1 MSVRLCVGQ
10 HRAGHQV
17 LMLLALSL
25 LVAAC
30 VHQEPTGKP
39 ATVRPVK
46 AMRVFDESAL
56 TERRFP
62 GRASAEQEVNL
73 SFRVTGP
80 LITFPVDVGHEV
92 KKGDVVARIDPTDY
106 EAALRTVQGRVD
118 QEQARAKR
126 AKQDLDRL
134 ERIFRQD
141 PGATSEAAI
150 DRARQLR
157 DSSAAGVRSL
167 QGSVKTVRDQL
178 SYTYLKAPFDGTVS
192 ETYVENF
199 ETVLIRQP
207 ILRLL
212 NPSSIEFIIDIP
224 ESLIGYT
231 PYVETVTVRFDAL
244 PGRDIPAKIKKIGK
258 EASQATRT
266 YPVTLV
272 MEQPDDAEI
281 LPGMAGSASV
291 KSRLP
296 EESKLA
302 GMEIP
307 ATSVFS
313 ADDPNKSYVWV
324 VDEASKTLSR
334 REIEIGMLS
343 NFGVLVKAGLKP
355 GEWILVAGV
364 HSVKEGQQVRIIDAS
379 AADGAS

>member
-10 HRAGHQV
+10 HLAGHQV

-25 LVAAC
+25 FVAAC
-30 VHQEPTGKP
+30 VHEEPTGKP

-56 TERRFP
+56 TERSFP

-199 ETVLIRQP
+199 ETVLIR
-207 ILRLL
+207 
-212 NPSSIEFIIDIP
+212 
-224 ESLIGYT
+224 
-231 PYVETVTVRFDAL
+231 
-244 PGRDIPAKIKKIGK
+244 
-258 EASQATRT
+258 
-266 YPVTLV
+266 
-272 MEQPDDAEI
+272 
-281 LPGMAGSASV
+281 
-291 KSRLP
+291 
-296 EESKLA
+296 
-302 GMEIP
+302 
-307 ATSVFS
+307 
-313 ADDPNKSYVWV
+313 
-324 VDEASKTLSR
+324 
-334 REIEIGMLS
+334 
-343 NFGVLVKAGLKP
+343 
-355 GEWILVAGV
+355 
-364 HSVKEGQQVRIIDAS
+364 
-379 AADGAS
+379 